1 MSRPS
6 AISAPSSRTISASSR
21 PIRSG
26 ASACRA
32 DRCRPMRSSSSGAI
46 PCMPK
51 RCGCAA
57 STKRPRTRAPRRR
70 TSIISCAT
78 SPSAAAPR
86 SPMIGRSD
94 VEAAWRLIQPY
105 VRRTPAIDLPAGM
118 LSVSSPLALKLE
130 SLQVSG
136 SFKGRGAFHKLLA
149 SKVPAAGII
158 AASGGNH
165 GAAVAYAARALG
177 HKAEIFVPTIAS
189 PAKVARLK
197 SYGAVV
203 HQIGA
208 VYAEARAASEKRAAE
223 TGALTVPA
231 YEDPVVFAGAGS
243 VALEFAEQARF
254 DTLLV
259 AVGGGGLI
267 AGCAA
272 AIGAA
277 TRIVAVETEGTP
289 TLHEA
294 LCAGHPVDVE
304 ISGIAADA
312 LGASR
317 IGVPNFEIAQKLV
330 RESVLVND
338 EAVRTAQR
346 ALWQELRVIAEPAG
360 ATGLAALMAGAYRP
374 APGERVATLVCGANT
389 EPGSVV

>member
-1 MSRPS
+1 
-6 AISAPSSRTISASSR
+6 
-21 PIRSG
+21 
-26 ASACRA
+26 
-32 DRCRPMRSSSSGAI
+32 
-46 PCMPK
+46 
-51 RCGCAA
+51 
-57 STKRPRTRAPRRR
+57 
-70 TSIISCAT
+70 
-78 SPSAAAPR
+78 
-86 SPMIGRSD
+86 MIGRTD
-94 VEAAWRLIQPY
+94 VEAAWRLIQPH
-105 VRRTPAIDLPAGM
+105 VRRTPAIELPAGA
-118 LSVSSPLALKLE
+118 LGLGAALALKLE

-165 GAAVAYAARALG
+165 GVAAAYAARALG

-197 SYGAVV
+197 SCGAVV

-223 TGALTVPA
+223 TGALMVPA
-231 YEDPVVFAGAGS
+231 YEDEVVFAGAGS

-254 DTLLV
+254 DTLLI

-267 AGCAA
+267 AGCATA
-272 AIGAA
+272 VGERAK
-277 TRIVAVETEGTP
+277 IVAVETEGTP

-294 LCAGHPVDVE
+294 LRAGHPVDVK

-317 IGVPNFEIAQKLV
+317 IGVPNFAVAQKLV
-330 RESVLVND
+330 RQSVLVSD
-338 EAVRTAQR
+338 DAVRAAQR
-346 ALWQELRVIAEPAG
+346 LLWEELHVVAEPAG
-360 ATGLAALMAGAYRP
+360 ATGLAALMCGAYRP
-374 APGERVATLVCGANT
+374 APGERVATLICGANT
-389 EPGSVV
+389 EPGSVA

>member
-1 MSRPS
+1 
-6 AISAPSSRTISASSR
+6 
-21 PIRSG
+21 
-26 ASACRA
+26 
-32 DRCRPMRSSSSGAI
+32 
-46 PCMPK
+46 
-51 RCGCAA
+51 
-57 STKRPRTRAPRRR
+57 
-70 TSIISCAT
+70 
-78 SPSAAAPR
+78 
-86 SPMIGRSD
+86 MIGRKD
-94 VEAAWRLIQPY
+94 VEAAWSLIRQH
-105 VRRTPAIDLPAGM
+105 VRRTPALELPAGA
-118 LSVSSPLALKLE
+118 LGLEAPLALKLE

-165 GAAVAYAARALG
+165 GAAAAYAARALG

-203 HQIGA
+203 HQVGA

-231 YEDPVVFAGAGS
+231 YEDEVVFAGAGS

-267 AGCAA
+267 AGCAT
-272 AIGAA
+272 AIGEG

-294 LCAGHPVDVE
+294 LRVGHPVDVK

-317 IGVPNFEIAQKLV
+317 IGVPNFEVAQRLV
-330 RESVLVND
+330 AQSVLVSD
-338 EAVRTAQR
+338 EAVRQARR
-346 ALWQELRVIAEPAG
+346 ALWDELRLIAEPAG
-360 ATGLAALMAGAYRP
+360 ATGLAALLAGAYRP
-374 APGERVATLVCGANT
+374 AEGERVATLICGANT
-389 EPGSVV
+389 DPASVA

>member
-1 MSRPS
+1 M
-6 AISAPSSRTISASSR
+6 T
-21 PIRSG
+21 
-26 ASACRA
+26 
-32 DRCRPMRSSSSGAI
+32 
-46 PCMPK
+46 
-51 RCGCAA
+51 
-57 STKRPRTRAPRRR
+57 TRK
-70 TSIISCAT
+70 
-78 SPSAAAPR
+78 
-86 SPMIGRSD
+86 D
-94 VEAAWRLIQPY
+94 VEAAWSLIRPH
-105 VRRTPAIDLPAGM
+105 VRRTPALELPAGA
-118 LSVSSPLALKLE
+118 LGFDAPLALKLE

-165 GAAVAYAARALG
+165 GAAAAYAARALG

-203 HQIGA
+203 NQIGT

-231 YEDPVVFAGAGS
+231 YEDEVVFAGAGS
-243 VALEFAEQARF
+243 VALEFAEQATF

-272 AIGAA
+272 AIGEG

-294 LCAGHPVDVE
+294 LRAGRPVDVK
-304 ISGIAADA
+304 ISGIAADS

-317 IGVPNFEIAQKLV
+317 IGVPNFEVAQKLV
-330 RESVLVND
+330 AQSVLVSD
-338 EAVRTAQR
+338 DAVRKAQR
-346 ALWQELRVIAEPAG
+346 ALWDELRLIAEPAG

-374 APGERVATLVCGANT
+374 ARGERVATLICGANT
-389 EPGSVV
+389 ELGTIA

>member
-1 MSRPS
+1 
-6 AISAPSSRTISASSR
+6 
-21 PIRSG
+21 
-26 ASACRA
+26 
-32 DRCRPMRSSSSGAI
+32 
-46 PCMPK
+46 
-51 RCGCAA
+51 
-57 STKRPRTRAPRRR
+57 
-70 TSIISCAT
+70 
-78 SPSAAAPR
+78 
-86 SPMIGRSD
+86 MIGPSE
-94 VEAAWRLIQPY
+94 VEAAWRLIQPH
-105 VRRTPAIDLPAGM
+105 VRRTPAIELLAGA
-118 LSVSSPLALKLE
+118 LGLSSPLALKLE

-149 SKVPAAGII
+149 SKVPAAGIV

-165 GAAVAYAARALG
+165 GAAAAYAARALG

-197 SYGAVV
+197 SYGAIV

-277 TRIVAVETEGTP
+277 TKIVAVETEGTP

-294 LCAGHPVDVE
+294 RRAGHPVDVK

-317 IGVPNFEIAQKLV
+317 IGVPNFEITQKLV
-330 RESVLVND
+330 RESVLVSD
-338 EAVRTAQR
+338 EAVRMAQR
-346 ALWQELRVIAEPAG
+346 ALWEELSVIAEPAG
-360 ATGLAALMAGAYRP
+360 ATGLAALMAGAYQP

>member
-1 MSRPS
+1 
-6 AISAPSSRTISASSR
+6 
-21 PIRSG
+21 
-26 ASACRA
+26 
-32 DRCRPMRSSSSGAI
+32 
-46 PCMPK
+46 
-51 RCGCAA
+51 
-57 STKRPRTRAPRRR
+57 
-70 TSIISCAT
+70 
-78 SPSAAAPR
+78 
-86 SPMIGRSD
+86 MIGRSD
-94 VEAAWRLIQPY
+94 VEAAWRLIQPH
-105 VRRTPAIDLPAGM
+105 VRRTPALELPAGS
-118 LSVSSPLALKLE
+118 LGVRAPVALKLE

-149 SKVPAAGII
+149 SKVPTAGII

-165 GAAVAYAARALG
+165 GAAAAYAARALG

-189 PAKVARLK
+189 PTKVARLR

-223 TGALTVPA
+223 TGALIVPA
-231 YEDPVVFAGAGS
+231 YEDEVVFAGAGS
-243 VALEFAEQARF
+243 VALEFAEQAKF

-267 AGCAA
+267 AGCAS
-272 AIGAA
+272 AIGEG

-289 TLHEA
+289 TLHDA
-294 LCAGHPVDVE
+294 LRAGYPVEVK

-312 LGASR
+312 LGASL
-317 IGVPNFEIAQKLV
+317 IGTPNFEVARKLV
-330 RESVLVND
+330 RESVLVSD
-338 EAVRTAQR
+338 DAVRKAQR
-346 ALWQELRVIAEPAG
+346 ALWDELRVIAEPAG

-374 APGERVATLVCGANT
+374 AAGERVATLVCGANT